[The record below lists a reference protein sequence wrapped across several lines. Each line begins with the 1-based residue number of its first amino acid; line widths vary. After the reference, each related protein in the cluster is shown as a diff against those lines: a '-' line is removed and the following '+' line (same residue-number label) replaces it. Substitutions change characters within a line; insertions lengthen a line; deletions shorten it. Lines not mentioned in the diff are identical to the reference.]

1 MEEVRHLTK
10 NLSHHAMKEAV
21 ARAYVSDLIDSMEKN
36 VEGNAVIKKDGTV
49 ILSHKTVDF
58 DGEKL

>member
-1 MEEVRHLTK
+1 MQELRHLTK
-10 NLSHHAMKEAV
+10 DLSHELKKEAV
-21 ARAYVSDLIDSMEKN
+21 ASAYVSDFIDSMDKS
-36 VEGNAVIKKDGTV
+36 VYNATIQEDGTV